1 MTSGLLVRTL
11 RALQSA
17 DLGFSKDHVATF
29 MVRPGSNGYKDA
41 AVLEYYRQLHRSIA
55 SLPGVRSATYAQFG
69 PINEGS
75 STSLVQIPGYTTMEN
90 RAEFSRSIV
99 GENYFETL
107 EIPAVLGRLIG
118 EQDTASSRHVI
129 LLNEAF
135 VRKYLRGNNPLGM
148 AFILGDRRHPNPCE
162 VVGVVR
168 DVKYASVRD
177 EVPPTIYFPFSQM
190 PYVPGQA
197 SYLVQV
203 NVEPGAVFHE
213 INSAALALNPN
224 VPVVR
229 FRSEESVVRQNLFM
243 EQTFATLSTAFA
255 AIGLLLACVGL
266 YGTIAYTVAQRTSEI
281 GVRIALGAARENI
294 IRMILSETLYVVIIG
309 IAVGVPS
316 AMLFT
321 RLLKSQLYQLS
332 PHDSA
337 TMIGAVAVL
346 LAVTFAAGLIP
357 AKRAAAID
365 PAVAL
370 RHD

>member
-1 MTSGLLVRTL
+1 
-11 RALQSA
+11 
-17 DLGFSKDHVATF
+17 
-29 MVRPGSNGYKDA
+29 
-41 AVLEYYRQLHRSIA
+41 
-55 SLPGVRSATYAQFG
+55 
-69 PINEGS
+69 
-75 STSLVQIPGYTTMEN
+75 
-90 RAEFSRSIV
+90 
-99 GENYFETL
+99 
-107 EIPAVLGRLIG
+107 
-118 EQDTASSRHVI
+118 
-129 LLNEAF
+129 
-135 VRKYLRGNNPLGM
+135 
-148 AFILGDRRHPNPCE
+148 
-162 VVGVVR
+162 
-168 DVKYASVRD
+168 
-177 EVPPTIYFPFSQM
+177 M

-255 AIGLLLACVGL
+255 TIGLLLACVGL

-332 PHDSA
+332 PHDFA